1 MPLGPRSAG
10 LLGSAQNIDFRASL
24 DRVRQGGIP
33 IRAELRLREE
43 AGPNPHLFTSDLS
56 VNEFVLTKQ
65 AGAQPISQVMG
76 SSIFHVGKIRD
87 YKGATGEVTV
97 LSDAHREA
105 RRLALSRI
113 WQEARAVGADA
124 VVGVRLAERL
134 VTKGAHGKGG
144 DDGDEILE
152 FTVVGTAIRA
162 PFMHAHKDNPIM
174 SDLNGQDL
182 WALASAG
189 YQPVGLVY
197 DYCHYHVWHVLGD
210 ESSWSSAGEV
220 KQASG
225 AIDTARKL
233 VEDRVTK
240 QARQHNAEFVVG
252 QDIRVRVHE
261 VPCGYSGC
269 RLNDLDVDVFW
280 IGTAVRRV
288 ADWKPPTKL
297 DAPPLILGMIPL
309 GAKRRSEV
317 VEGEESESAELEKQA
332 REDEEKAR
340 EADEKGEE

>member
-1 MPLGPRSAG
+1 MPLPP
-10 LLGSAQNIDFRASL
+10 QNIDFKQSL

-43 AGPNPHLFTSDLS
+43 AGPHPHLFTSDLS
-56 VNEFVLTKQ
+56 VNEFVLAKQ
-65 AGAQPISQVMG
+65 AGAHPISQVMG
-76 SSIFHVGKIRD
+76 SSIFHVGRIAD
-87 YKGATGEVTV
+87 YKGATGEVQV

-105 RRLALSRI
+105 RRLALSRL

-124 VVGVRLAERL
+124 VVGVRLSERL

-152 FTVVGTAIRA
+152 FTVVGTAVRA
-162 PFMHAHKDNPIM
+162 PFMHAQQGNPII
-174 SDLNGQDL
+174 SDLSGQDL

-210 ESSWSSAGEV
+210 QSTWAAAGEV
-220 KQASG
+220 QQASQ
-225 AIDTARKL
+225 AIDVARGL
-233 VEDRVTK
+233 VEQRVTK
-240 QARQHNAEFVVG
+240 QAHAFGAEFVVG
-252 QDIRVRVHE
+252 QDIRVRVKE
-261 VPCGYSGC
+261 VPCGYGGC

-280 IGTAVRRV
+280 IGTAVRPIRGYQ
-288 ADWKPPTKL
+288 PPSKL
-297 DAPPLILGMIPL
+297 DAPPLILGMMPL
-309 GAKRRSEV
+309 GQSRRREV

-332 REDEEKAR
+332 KEEEEKAL
-340 EADEKGEE
+340 EADEGGEE

>member
-1 MPLGPRSAG
+1 MPLPI
-10 LLGSAQNIDFRASL
+10 QNIDLRQSL
-24 DRVRQGGIP
+24 HRVRQGGLP

-56 VNEFVLTKQ
+56 VNEFVMTRQ
-65 AGAQPISQVMG
+65 AGATPISQVMG

-113 WQEARAVGADA
+113 WQEARAVGADV
-124 VVGVRLAERL
+124 VVGVRLSERL
-134 VTKGAHGKGG
+134 VTKGSHGKGG

-152 FTVVGTAIRA
+152 FTVVGTA
-162 PFMHAHKDNPIM
+162 MHAPYLRAQQGNPII

-182 WALASAG
+182 WALASIG
-189 YQPVGLVY
+189 YQPIGLVY
-197 DYCHYHVWHVLGD
+197 DYCHYHTWHVLGD
-210 ESSWSSAGEV
+210 TSSWSSAGEV
-220 KQASG
+220 QAASN
-225 AIDTARKL
+225 AIDMARNL
-233 VEDRVTK
+233 VESRVES
-240 QARQHNAEFVVG
+240 QARAHQAEFVVG
-252 QDIRVRVHE
+252 QDIRVRVKE
-261 VPCGYSGC
+261 VPCGYGGC

-280 IGTAVRRV
+280 IGTAIKRV
-288 ADWKPPTKL
+288 AGWQPPTKMEV
-297 DAPPLILGMIPL
+297 PPMILGMIPL
-309 GAKRRSEV
+309 GGAKRGEI

-332 REDEEKAR
+332 REAEEKAL